1 MTRGG
6 TRQRPERPERRC
18 IATGEVRPADEM
30 VRFVIGPDGAVVPD
44 PAGKLPGRG
53 IWVRAER
60 AALERAVAKRLFA
73 RAARAAVQV
82 PDDLTAR
89 VEAGLARRLVET
101 ISLARRAGQAVAGF
115 EKVRGWLSEGRA
127 VALVQAFDGSPRER
141 SRLRPPGGPQT
152 LIGCLAAGE
161 LGLAFGR
168 DRVIHGALSAGGLAE
183 RALRDARRLSGLRAG
198 SGGTASGKD
207 TGTR

>member
-6 TRQRPERPERRC
+6 ARRHPERPERRC
-18 IATGEVRPADEM
+18 IATGEVRPADSM
-30 VRFVIGPDGAVVPD
+30 VRFVVGPDGAVVPD
-44 PAGKLPGRG
+44 LAGKLPGRG
-53 IWVRAER
+53 LWVRAER
-60 AALERAVAKRLFA
+60 PALERAVAKRLFA
-73 RAARAAVQV
+73 RAARTAVQV

-89 VEAGLARRLVET
+89 VEAGLARRLIET

-127 VALVQAFDGSPRER
+127 VALVQAVDGSPRER
-141 SRLRPPGGPQT
+141 ARLRPPAGPET
-152 LIGCLAAGE
+152 LIGCLGAGE

-183 RALRDARRLSGLRAG
+183 RALHDARRLSGLRAG

-207 TGTR
+207 TGIR